1 MCDITS
7 HSPCPC
13 WQVFD
18 ELEEIGKTIQEDVL
32 DAGMPVHG
40 SMGGDISKCPYYA
53 TKMGAHFI
61 LFSENMQMN
70 QFIHILATDKDK
82 SPSFI
87 SFDFSTFKEVC
98 VLKHTSTSSLSNLCL
113 YFSKT
118 SESALC
124 FSSGI
129 GRNSLCLSAGDG
141 RPQTPNRTGPVCH
154 VVCCSGWISRL
165 VPDVIDHIRL
175 PCCCKGVA
183 VR

>member
-1 MCDITS
+1 MDQCFRERQCITFLNSVCDITS
-7 HSPCPC
+7 RSPCPC

-70 QFIHILATDKDK
+70 QFIHILAMDKDK

-87 SFDFSTFKEVC
+87 SFDFSTFKEVR
-98 VLKHTSTSSLSNLCL
+98 VLKHTGLISFPNMCSNQQSRIIKLRL
-113 YFSKT
+113 K
-118 SESALC
+118 
-124 FSSGI
+124 
-129 GRNSLCLSAGDG
+129 RHK
-141 RPQTPNRTGPVCH
+141 QTAECRVFLTR
-154 VVCCSGWISRL
+154 SFFQL
-165 VPDVIDHIRL
+165 VIQR
-175 PCCCKGVA
+175 
-183 VR
+183 